1 MEWTPAGFLVTSAVV
16 LTGALLQGAS
26 GLGAG
31 LIVVP
36 LLSLISTELVPAP
49 MIFASLALSASMTM
63 GGRRHIEFA
72 RTAPIIAGIVAGT
85 IVAAWFIA
93 NVPSDAL
100 GLVFGV
106 SILTAAAISA
116 YAPAFDL
123 RTGTAVLAGI
133 CSGVLG
139 TSAGIGAPV
148 LALLYQHFPGRTLR
162 ATLTF
167 LYFVSSIVMLIF
179 LHFAGRFGAD
189 ELRSGFLLVPGFV
202 AGYFLSPRLA
212 AFVDRGYAR
221 PVVLIVSA
229 ASAGLLILRSVRA
242 G

>member
-1 MEWTPAGFLVTSAVV
+1 MEWTPAGFLVTSAIV
-16 LTGALLQGAS
+16 LSGALLQAAS

-63 GGRRHIEFA
+63 GGRRHIEFT
-72 RTAPIIAGIVAGT
+72 RTPPIIAGIVAGT
-85 IVAAWFIA
+85 VVAAWFIS

-106 SILTAAAISA
+106 SVLTAVVIST
-116 YAPAFDL
+116 YAPAFEL
-123 RTGTAVLAGI
+123 STGTAVLAGV

-148 LALLYQHFPGRTLR
+148 LALLYQHFPGRMLR
-162 ATLTF
+162 ATLAF

-179 LHFAGRFGAD
+179 LHFAGRFGGD

-221 PVVLIVSA
+221 PVVLVVSA